1 MTRTISSQGGNC
13 YFGHQKKLD
22 AQVSQ
27 NEIANIWVE
36 VGITLGVLALGV
48 FVVGV
53 LLKPLLMMEQR
64 YEMREGKL

>member
-36 VGITLGVLALGV
+36 VGITLGV
-48 FVVGV
+48 FVVSV
-53 LLKPLLMMEQR
+53 LLKPALMIEQR